1 MSIKIFESRENLKN
15 KLRNRGLEFDSNE
28 LDVILIKYNYF
39 DLFNGFE
46 SLLLS
51 SSQPKKYIGVKLK
64 DFLNLYEFDELFTA
78 RILRYLN
85 KFEKSLKSSIS
96 YHFTS
101 VYCNTINDTMQY
113 TNKEN
118 YMDPKETDINNI
130 KYCRYSNNY
139 PFLNY
144 QNKKI
149 YNEFD
154 NFCLFK
160 PYFLTNLVDK
170 NDHIKISFYTDIN
183 YTAPSN
189 VAIYRDTHHNLNYN
203 TAVPFWVA
211 IETLTFGEIL
221 RLLHYLKDEIMEKVL
236 RDFKLSLSKR
246 MIFLN
251 IIDFL
256 LCLRNS
262 CAHNSLINRFR
273 TPNKYKVNAFLV
285 SIFNLK
291 PSNTDNSQYS
301 ILKLFDVIKLLS
313 YFEDISEL
321 KEILDDMINK
331 NNTCLGF
338 DRGNELNKRI
348 LKRMGCEDYLLWEKL
363 FLKKLEYMKL

>member
-130 KYCRYSNNY
+130 FF
-139 PFLNY
+139 P
-144 QNKKI
+144 
-149 YNEFD
+149 
-154 NFCLFK
+154 
-160 PYFLTNLVDK
+160 
-170 NDHIKISFYTDIN
+170 
-183 YTAPSN
+183 
-189 VAIYRDTHHNLNYN
+189 
-203 TAVPFWVA
+203 
-211 IETLTFGEIL
+211 
-221 RLLHYLKDEIMEKVL
+221 
-236 RDFKLSLSKR
+236 FKL
-246 MIFLN
+246 I
-251 IIDFL
+251 
-256 LCLRNS
+256 
-262 CAHNSLINRFR
+262 A
-273 TPNKYKVNAFLV
+273 
-285 SIFNLK
+285 
-291 PSNTDNSQYS
+291 
-301 ILKLFDVIKLLS
+301 
-313 YFEDISEL
+313 
-321 KEILDDMINK
+321 
-331 NNTCLGF
+331 
-338 DRGNELNKRI
+338 
-348 LKRMGCEDYLLWEKL
+348 
-363 FLKKLEYMKL
+363 

>member
-1 MSIKIFESRENLKN
+1 MAIKIFESRENLKN
-15 KLRNRGLEFDSNE
+15 KLRNRGLEFDSDK
-28 LDVILIKYNYF
+28 LDNVLKKYNYF

-51 SSQPKKYIGVKLK
+51 LSHPKKYINIKLE

-78 RILRYLN
+78 RLLRYLN
-85 KFEKSLKSSIS
+85 RFEKSLKSSIS

-101 VYCNTINDTMQY
+101 MYCNTINDTMQY

-118 YMDPKETDINNI
+118 YMNPKETDINNR

-139 PFLNY
+139 PFAGY
-144 QNKKI
+144 QNKGI

-170 NDHIKISFYTDIN
+170 NDHIKIDFYTDTN
-183 YTAPSN
+183 YNAPSN
-189 VAIYRDTHHNLNYN
+189 VAIYRDINHNLNYN
-203 TAVPFWVA
+203 VAVPFWVA
-211 IETLTFGEIL
+211 IETLTFGETL
-221 RLLHYLKDEIMEKVL
+221 RILHYLKDEIMEKVL
-236 RDFKLSLSKR
+236 EDFKLSLPKR
-246 MIFLN
+246 TIFLN
-251 IIDFL
+251 MVDFL

-262 CAHNSLINRFR
+262 CAHNSLVNRFR

-285 SIFNLK
+285 STFNLN

-301 ILKLFDVIKLLS
+301 ILKLFDVMKLLS
-313 YFEDISEL
+313 YFENIYEL
-321 KEILDDMINK
+321 KEILDDMIRK
-331 NNTCLGF
+331 NRDCLGF
-338 DRGNELNKRI
+338 DKGDKLNKKI
-348 LKRMGCEDYLLWEKL
+348 LKRMGCEDYLQWEEL
-363 FLKKLEYMKL
+363 FLRKFEYM